1 MVLATF
7 KIFFSNRLFHRP
19 HQCWSLE
26 NLFVNLGPRKWLI
39 WCIVKIHPWR
49 PVLSNRTK
57 TRKTHMKWVEQ
68 KQIWCGVVLLFP
80 LLLDL
85 LFGFPLVSLVSCVC
99 LSISRRS
106 KTTSFKTNV
115 KNKSNSGLF
124 FLHPLSIT
132 PYIGLNLEKQNK
144 ALLRP

>member
-7 KIFFSNRLFHRP
+7 KILFSNGLFHRP

-26 NLFVNLGPRKWLI
+26 NLFVNLGPKNWLI
-39 WCIVKIHPWR
+39 WCIFKIHPWR
-49 PVLSNRTK
+49 AQRCPIGLK
-57 TRKTHMKWVEQ
+57 QEKTHRKWVEQ

-80 LLLDL
+80 LLLYL

-106 KTTSFKTNV
+106 KTTSFETNV
-115 KNKSNSGLF
+115 KNMPKSRLF
-124 FLHPLSIT
+124 FLHLLSIT
-132 PYIGLNLEKQNK
+132 PYIGLNLGKK
-144 ALLRP
+144 IRPY

>member
-7 KIFFSNRLFHRP
+7 KILFSNGLFHRP

-26 NLFVNLGPRKWLI
+26 NLFVNLGPKNWLI
-39 WCIVKIHPWR
+39 WCIFKIHPWR
-49 PVLSNRTK
+49 PALSNRTK
-57 TRKTHMKWVEQ
+57 TRKTHRKWVEQ

-80 LLLDL
+80 LLLYL

-106 KTTSFKTNV
+106 KTTSFETNV
-115 KNKSNSGLF
+115 KNMPNSRLF
-124 FLHPLSIT
+124 FCIFCRLLLIL
-132 PYIGLNLEKQNK
+132 GLIWEKNK